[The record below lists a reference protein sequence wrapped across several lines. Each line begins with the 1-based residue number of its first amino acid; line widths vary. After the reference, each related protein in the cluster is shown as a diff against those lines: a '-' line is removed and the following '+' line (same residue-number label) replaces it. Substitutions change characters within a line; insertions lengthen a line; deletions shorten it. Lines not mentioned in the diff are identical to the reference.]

1 MKAAIK
7 EVVYKN
13 ANTIK
18 KKKKAYAVFLMF
30 DFINKRK
37 PV

>member
-18 KKKKAYAVFLMF
+18 KKKPYAVFLMF